1 MSAVAAPQARARVD
15 ERLARRAARIVASRT
30 KRGFDVLLSGLGLI
44 ASAPLWGIFALA
56 VKLEDG
62 GDIFFPQERVGLGG
76 RTFVAL
82 KFRSMVPDAEATV
95 GALQATHGDPR
106 VTRTGR
112 LLRATAM
119 DELPQLW
126 SIFKGD
132 MSFVGPRPLRP
143 GEIEA
148 NGPGR
153 HEPIEDVPGFAER
166 CLVRPGLTGVAQIYA
181 PRSLPRR
188 GKFRYDRLYIRRQS
202 FGLDLR
208 LILYSFWISL
218 SGTWERRGRGRAT
231 DARDR
236 RTRGGHLHER

>member
-1 MSAVAAPQARARVD
+1 MTAVVRQDRARED
-15 ERLARRAARIVASRT
+15 GPLARRAARIVASRA
-30 KRGFDVLLSGLGLI
+30 KRAFDVTLSGAGLV
-44 ASAPLWGIFALA
+44 ASAPLWGLVALA

-62 GDIFFPQERVGLGG
+62 GDVFFAQERVGLGG
-76 RTFVAL
+76 RRFVAR
-82 KFRSMVPDAEATV
+82 KFRSMRPDAEATV

-106 VTRTGR
+106 VTRIGR

-126 SIFKGD
+126 SIFRGD

-148 NGPGR
+148 SGSGR
-153 HEPIEDVPGFAER
+153 LEPLEQVPGFAER

-181 PRSLPRR
+181 SRSLPRR

-202 FGLDLR
+202 FALDLR

-218 SGTWERRGRGRAT
+218 SGTWERRGRAGAAA
-231 DARDR
+231 ARNR
-236 RTRGGHLHER
+236 RTRGADFHEQ